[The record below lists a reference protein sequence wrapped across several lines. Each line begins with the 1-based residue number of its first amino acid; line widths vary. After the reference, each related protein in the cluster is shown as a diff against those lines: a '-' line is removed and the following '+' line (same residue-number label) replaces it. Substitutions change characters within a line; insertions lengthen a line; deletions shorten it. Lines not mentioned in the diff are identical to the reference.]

1 MRQPIV
7 RPHRR
12 SKTRSVNSVFHQV
25 LDALLGPG
33 LRLPAGARS
42 AAAQSLQR
50 YSNAIAENI
59 LGDAI
64 AAFFEG
70 IASIDK
76 TRQEVRQPETPNT
89 KPETV
94 TVGDT
99 PATVRAKILDV
110 LKPFGTAPELADA
123 LNLDFKI
130 KVATQVSAGAGRF
143 VADQTNVDEYPA
155 WELKRVY
162 DREVPRGEEPQH
174 PSDPWPV
181 RWMHAAELVDEG
193 ELLVSILKDTGR
205 MIALKSS
212 DIWQA
217 LGDGAGGYDDAL
229 GNPFAPFAFNSGFD
243 TEGVSRSECYDLG
256 LLARE
261 QAPRPATYDYAQ
273 LISLPKAA

>member
-1 MRQPIV
+1 MATPFQSI
-7 RPHRR
+7 
-12 SKTRSVNSVFHQV
+12 F
-25 LDALLGPG
+25 DALRARG
-33 LRLPAGARS
+33 LRLPQHARE
-42 AAAQSLQR
+42 AAAASLQR
-50 YSNAIAENI
+50 YSSAIAEDI

-64 AAFFEG
+64 TKFFEG
-70 IASIDK
+70 IESIANPK
-76 TRQEVRQPETPNT
+76 QEVRQLETPNP
-89 KPETV
+89 KPETVTV

-99 PATVRAKILDV
+99 PATVRANILGV

-130 KVATQVSAGAGRF
+130 RVATQVSAGAGRF

-155 WELKRVY
+155 WELLRVY
-162 DREVPRGEEPQH
+162 DREVPRGEEPKH

-181 RWMHAAELVDEG
+181 RWQHAAEQVEDGDLI
-193 ELLVSILKDTGR
+193 VSILKDTGR

-212 DIWQA
+212 GIWQA

-243 TEGVSRSECYDLG
+243 TEGVSRQECIDLG
-256 LLARE
+256 LLSRE
-261 QAPRPATYDYAQ
+261 TAPRPASYDFSQ